1 MLLWW
6 IWAFFFRLNWWHKRS
21 CQAWLGKD
29 RRRTWENERAIY
41 CVATYFQS
49 TFDIYLTF
57 VNWMRPDCL
66 CSPNDKRNKGM
77 QAFWENAFEAEN
89 GCVLGLILF
98 PVTDRIQTAGIH
110 KTDIQ
115 ITNFSKPKMSS
126 KLRCHTSYIINNN
139 RPFYFLCI
147 LNFY

>member
-1 MLLWW
+1 MFLWW

-41 CVATYFQS
+41 CVPTCFQS
-49 TFDIYLTF
+49 TFDLYLTF

-77 QAFWENAFEAEN
+77 QAFWGKCFWSRKWLRFGAYIVSSYRQDSNSRHPQNRHPNNKLFKTKN
-89 GCVLGLILF
+89 VL
-98 PVTDRIQTAGIH
+98 
-110 KTDIQ
+110 Q
-115 ITNFSKPKMSS
+115 IEMPY
-126 KLRCHTSYIINNN
+126 KLHNK
-139 RPFYFLCI
+139 
-147 LNFY
+147 